1 MPPTKRQAAP
11 GLKPR
16 TESISKTGSMSKKSA
31 LVGLMDQGFVSAINF
46 LTIVVLARYL
56 PLAEFGAFM
65 IVQTVLTLLTGL
77 QNSAVTQ
84 PHNIL
89 GPQRAGKEYTQL
101 TAVLGTMQFALSAF
115 IAVIVAVLGSAL
127 VIARIDYAYL
137 AFALAASVI
146 PWMTQ
151 EFLRRVLYTQSDTVG
166 AALNDFVSYGLQLTG
181 IVLIV
186 ALDRTSAVNA
196 ILMLGLSSLIAA
208 MIGLWQLREQ
218 LALRVLRSLPEYR
231 SLKSFVA
238 TAHETWRLSRW
249 LMAQQVVTWF
259 GSSSHGFILASF
271 LGPAS
276 FGLYRAAYQVV
287 NVLNPIRQAVTNHLP
302 SRAARVFAAQG
313 ERGLFAWT
321 KRVTLL
327 LALPF
332 ACGAVVIALFAEPI
346 AKLMYGSNGMT
357 LPNAM
362 QDVHV
367 IVALGA
373 LAYTLNF
380 ARTPLDF
387 SLLVNGQGRALF
399 LRSLWLMGFVLT
411 AGVLLIWQWGVR
423 GAMISEV
430 ATAILAGTL
439 TVRMAK
445 LHTHKGDG
453 KTSSISESGNAN
465 VGTVQR
471 ANAAP
476 LAAGGV
482 SA

>member
-1 MPPTKRQAAP
+1 MPPTQQ
-11 GLKPR
+11 
-16 TESISKTGSMSKKSA
+16 SMSKQSA
-31 LVGLMDQGFVSAINF
+31 TLGLMDQGFVSAINF

-56 PLAEFGAFM
+56 SLAEFGTFM
-65 IVQTVLTLLTGL
+65 IAQTILMLLTGL

-89 GPQRAGKEYTQL
+89 GPQRTGKEYTQL
-101 TAVLGTMQFALSAF
+101 TAVLGTMQLALSILVTSIVAAIGFALMA
-115 IAVIVAVLGSAL
+115 
-127 VIARIDYAYL
+127 ARVDSAYL
-137 AFALAASVI
+137 AFALAATVT

-151 EFLRRVLYTQSDTVG
+151 EFLRRVLYTQNDTVG
-166 AALNDFVSYGLQLTG
+166 AAINDFVSYGLQLAG

-186 ALDRTSAVNA
+186 AIGKASAVNA
-196 ILMLGLSSLIAA
+196 MLVLGLSSLFAA
-208 MIGLWQLREQ
+208 VLGLWQLREQ
-218 LALRVLRSLPEYR
+218 LAIRVLRSLPEYR
-231 SLKSFVA
+231 SLQAFAA

-249 LMAQQVVTWF
+249 LMAQQVVAWF
-259 GSSSHGFILASF
+259 GASSHGFVLASF

-302 SRAARVFAAQG
+302 SRAARVFSAQG

-327 LALPF
+327 LTLPF

-346 AKLMYGSNGMT
+346 AGLMYGSNGPASELT
-357 LPNAM
+357 SPSAM

-411 AGVLLIWQWGVR
+411 VGVFLIWQWGVR

-430 ATAILAGTL
+430 AIAIVAGALTIRMTTLRKRRRATEASTSGASDHPELDTA
-439 TVRMAK
+439 
-445 LHTHKGDG
+445 
-453 KTSSISESGNAN
+453 
-465 VGTVQR
+465 QR
-471 ANAAP
+471 VTASP
-476 LAAGGV
+476 LAAGGANV
-482 SA
+482 